1 MMQDL
6 AMYILDLAN
15 NAIKAQACNIRI
27 YLEINDEKDSLV
39 LTIEDDGCGMSE
51 EMIAKVTNPFYTT
64 RSTRK
69 VGLGLAFVQALADQ
83 CEGKL
88 EIYSDLNVKT
98 SVSITIKKSHIDTP
112 PLGDIAETM
121 MALIHEDKDKDY
133 YLRFKQNDLEFIF
146 DTVQIKDILSDVS
159 INDPKILLWIKEY
172 INESIT
178 QMREDK
184 NEIVG

>member
-15 NAIKAQACNIRI
+15 NAIKAQARNIKI
-27 YLEINDEKDSLV
+27 YLESNDEEDSLV
-39 LTIEDDGCGMSE
+39 LTIEDDGCGMGE
-51 EMIAKVTNPFYTT
+51 EMLSKVTDPFCTT
-64 RSTRK
+64 RSTRR
-69 VGLGLAFVQALADQ
+69 VGLGLAFGQALADQ

-88 EIYSDLNVKT
+88 EIYSKLDVGT
-98 SVSITIKKSHIDTP
+98 TISITIKKSHIDTP

-121 MALIHEDKDKDY
+121 MALIHEDKDKEY

-146 DTVQIKDILSDVS
+146 DTVQVKEILGDMS

>member
-1 MMQDL
+1 
-6 AMYILDLAN
+6 
-15 NAIKAQACNIRI
+15 
-27 YLEINDEKDSLV
+27 
-39 LTIEDDGCGMSE
+39 
-51 EMIAKVTNPFYTT
+51 
-64 RSTRK
+64 
-69 VGLGLAFVQALADQ
+69 
-83 CEGKL
+83 
-88 EIYSDLNVKT
+88 
-98 SVSITIKKSHIDTP
+98 
-112 PLGDIAETM
+112 M

-146 DTVQIKDILSDVS
+146 DTVQIKDILGDVS

>member
-15 NAIKAQACNIRI
+15 NAIKAQARSIKIC
-27 YLEINDEKDSLV
+27 LESNDEEDSLV
-39 LTIEDDGCGMSE
+39 LTIEDDGCGMGE
-51 EMIAKVTNPFYTT
+51 EMLSKVTDPFCTT

-69 VGLGLAFVQALADQ
+69 VGLGLAFGQALADQ

-88 EIYSDLNVKT
+88 EIYSKLDVGT
-98 SVSITIKKSHIDTP
+98 TISITIKKSHIDTP

-121 MALIHEDKDKDY
+121 MALIHEDKDKEY

-146 DTVQIKDILSDVS
+146 DTVQVKEILGDMS

>member
-1 MMQDL
+1 MPDQ
-6 AMYILDLAN
+6 
-15 NAIKAQACNIRI
+15 
-27 YLEINDEKDSLV
+27 S
-39 LTIEDDGCGMSE
+39 ED
-51 EMIAKVTNPFYTT
+51 
-64 RSTRK
+64 
-69 VGLGLAFVQALADQ
+69 
-83 CEGKL
+83 KL
-88 EIYSDLNVKT
+88 EIYSKLDVGT
-98 SVSITIKKSHIDTP
+98 TISITIKKSHIDTP

-121 MALIHEDKDKDY
+121 MALIHEDKDKEY

-146 DTVQIKDILSDVS
+146 DTVQVKEILGDMS

>member
-15 NAIKAQACNIRI
+15 NAIKAQARNIKI
-27 YLEINDEKDSLV
+27 YLESNDEEDSLV
-39 LTIEDDGCGMSE
+39 LTIKDDGCGMGE
-51 EMIAKVTNPFYTT
+51 EMLSKVTDPFCTT
-64 RSTRK
+64 RSTRR
-69 VGLGLAFVQALADQ
+69 VGLGLAFGQALADQ

-88 EIYSDLNVKT
+88 EIYSKLDVGT
-98 SVSITIKKSHIDTP
+98 TISITIKKSHIDTP

-121 MALIHEDKDKDY
+121 MALIHEDKDKEY

-146 DTVQIKDILSDVS
+146 DTVQVKEILGDMS